1 MMTEIVQT
9 DAFVQRLAG
18 QARVHRVEVDGSWVC
33 WRAFGDGPPLV
44 LLHGGHGNWLHWVR
58 NIEALATRFTV
69 WVPDL
74 PGYGDSGE
82 AGPDGVTS
90 LVDATI
96 ATLNKLIGPD
106 TPIHLVAFSFGSLVA
121 VQLAARRGQVAHLV
135 LLGAVGH
142 GGVRRPRGE
151 LRNWRVAARS
161 GNAAVLNEV
170 MQHNLLMLM
179 LHDPAALDA
188 LALQVHTDACQ
199 RTRFRSRDHS
209 HGTGLVEVLTR
220 YPGPLL
226 LIWGEHD
233 VTGDPAAVEPVL
245 SAGRLNSRT
254 HLFQGAGHWVQFER
268 AEAVNALL
276 LDWLSS
282 APTPA
287 PGNSPPA

>member
-1 MMTEIVQT
+1 MTNQT
-9 DAFVQRLAG
+9 EPAEANIERLDG
-18 QARVHRVEVDGSWVC
+18 QARMHRLEFEGRGVC

-82 AGPDGVTS
+82 AGPYGLNS
-90 LVDATI
+90 LVDATV
-96 ATLNKLIGPD
+96 ATLNKLIGPE

-121 VQLAARRGQVAHLV
+121 VQLALRRGHVARLV

-161 GNAAVLNEV
+161 GNTAVLKEV

-179 LHDPAALDA
+179 LHDPAAMDA
-188 LALQVHTDACQ
+188 LALLVHTDACQ

-209 HGTGLVEVLTR
+209 HGAGLVEVLAR

-226 LIWGEHD
+226 LVWGEHD
-233 VTGDPAAVEPVL
+233 VTGEPAAVAQTL
-245 SAGRLNSRT
+245 SAGRLNART

-268 AEAVNALL
+268 AEAVNTLL
-276 LDWLSS
+276 LDWLGSK
-282 APTPA
+282 PA
-287 PGNSPPA
+287 PENSPPA